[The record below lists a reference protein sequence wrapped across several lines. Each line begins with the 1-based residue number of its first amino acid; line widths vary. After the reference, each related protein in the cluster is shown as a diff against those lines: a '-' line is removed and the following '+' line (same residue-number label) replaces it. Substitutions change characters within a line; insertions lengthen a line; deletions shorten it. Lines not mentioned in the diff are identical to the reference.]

1 MLIRSKTRGGESLN
15 ALPLETKDS
24 GLIKLMAISKD
35 KKSEIVGKLKK
46 VFKDAKSLVFVNFHG
61 LNVTN
66 ATSMRKALKNE
77 GVSYTVAKKTLT
89 SLALKKE
96 KFEGAEPLLDG
107 ELALAWGEDM
117 IAPARGIY
125 SFHKKWPESLK
136 ITGGIFEGRF
146 MTATEMEDIAQIPT
160 LEVLRGKFVNIINS
174 PIQRLVIG
182 LSEISKVK

>member
-1 MLIRSKTRGGESLN
+1 MLKASASQVSPTEITL
-15 ALPLETKDS
+15 L

-77 GVSYTVAKKTLT
+77 GVSYTVAKKTLI
-89 SLALKKE
+89 SLVLKKE

-117 IAPARGIY
+117 IDPARGIY
-125 SFHKKWPESLK
+125 SIKSGRRVSRSWEAYLK
-136 ITGGIFEGRF
+136 V
-146 MTATEMEDIAQIPT
+146 
-160 LEVLRGKFVNIINS
+160 VL
-174 PIQRLVIG
+174 
-182 LSEISKVK
+182 